1 MLIKPITYTTFD
13 GVEVT
18 ENFYFNMTKAE
29 LMVMMLEHESKTSNF
44 EKDMRTIAESGD
56 GKIIMPAFK
65 NIIAMSYGE
74 RSDDGKYFHKSDEI
88 SKAFEGH
95 AAYDVLLSEMLEDP
109 EKRMAEF
116 IDSIMPQALL
126 TAARR
131 DADAQAAETPQPAV
145 AEPEKT
151 PSQLAR
157 ERSEARL
164 QGHKPKEQPKQ
175 SSVTIEKTAEPQFI
189 QEDDDPAAGKL
200 MSSESPAINIEHN
213 QLMEDERREL
223 EELRR
228 LRDERARQQ

>member
-44 EKDMRTIAESGD
+44 EKNMRTIAESGD

-126 TAARR
+126 AAARR
-131 DADAQAAETPQPAV
+131 DADAQATETPQPTV

-164 QGHKPKEQPKQ
+164 QGHKPKEEPKQ
-175 SSVTIEKTAEPQFI
+175 SSVTIEKTAEPQFV
-189 QEDDDPAAGKL
+189 QEDEDPA
-200 MSSESPAINIEHN
+200 EIQRPRVEHN
-213 QLMEDERREL
+213 QITEDERREL

-228 LRDERARQQ
+228 LRDERARQTS